1 MKSINTLLIVTIF
14 TSIFAGCVGD
24 STDNTTT
31 VVEDSGPDWINDVGT
46 NDNLWSISLEQ
57 DQWLEVKIA
66 TTIINAENETISFP
80 VSLLS
85 DEKYVLNPSV
95 SSYSPKFGGSYS
107 LCVMMME
114 GICVVEDPDNNWEIT
129 DWSIIYRIHEV

>member
-1 MKSINTLLIVTIF
+1 MKSINALLIVTIF

-31 VVEDSGPDWINDVGT
+31 AVEDSGPDWINDVGT
-46 NDNLWSISLEQ
+46 NDSLWSISLEQ

-66 TTIINAENETISFP
+66 TTIIIAEDENISYP

>member
-1 MKSINTLLIVTIF
+1 MKSINALLIVTIF

-31 VVEDSGPDWINDVGT
+31 AVEDSGPDWINDVGT

-66 TTIINAENETISFP
+66 TTIINAENENLSYP

-85 DEKYVLNPSV
+85 DEKFVLNPSV

-114 GICVVEDPDNNWEIT
+114 GICVVEDPDGDWEIKE
-129 DWSIIYRIHEV
+129 WSIIYRIHEV

>member
-31 VVEDSGPDWINDVGT
+31 AVEDSGPDWINDVGT
-46 NDNLWSISLEQ
+46 NDSLWSISLEQ

-66 TTIINAENETISFP
+66 TTIINAENENISYP

-85 DEKYVLNPSV
+85 DEKFVLNPSV

-107 LCVMMME
+107 LCVMMIE
-114 GICVVEDPDNNWEIT
+114 GICVVEDPDNQWEIT

>member
-1 MKSINTLLIVTIF
+1 MKSINALLIVTIF

-31 VVEDSGPDWINDVGT
+31 AVEDSGPDWINDVGT
-46 NDNLWSISLEQ
+46 NDSLWSISLEQ

-66 TTIINAENETISFP
+66 TTIINAENENISYP

-85 DEKYVLNPSV
+85 DEKFVLNPSV

-114 GICVVEDPDNNWEIT
+114 GICVVEDPDNNWEII